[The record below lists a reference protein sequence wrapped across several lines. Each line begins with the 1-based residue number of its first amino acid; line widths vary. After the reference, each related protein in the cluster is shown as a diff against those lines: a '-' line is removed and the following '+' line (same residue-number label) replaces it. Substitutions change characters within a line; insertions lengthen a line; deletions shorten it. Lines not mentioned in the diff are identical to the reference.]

1 MRVLLIED
9 HEPLIRALKVGLEGQ
24 GFAVDAVRDR
34 VEANSRAWTKEYD
47 VIILDLLSPGGEG
60 LLQGWRRGGL
70 ATHVLALGSSGSI
83 ADRVRGLDLGA
94 DDLMARPFEMVEVLA
109 RVRALAR
116 RSRPCRTPMVRTHD
130 LEIDTVSRLVK
141 RAGRPI
147 HLTAR
152 EYALLALLACHRGK
166 VLSRA
171 RIWEHLYSDQDET
184 TSNVIDVY
192 IRHLRVKIDR
202 DFDPPLIVTRWGQGY
217 MLRDDAIA
225 PSAVFPARVG

>member
-9 HEPLIRALKVGLEGQ
+9 HEPLVRALKAGLEGQ

-34 VEANSRAWTKEYD
+34 AEGNSRAWTRDYD
-47 VIILDLLSPGGEG
+47 IIVLDLLSPGEEG

-70 ATHVLALGSSGSI
+70 STHVLALSSSGST

-94 DDLMARPFEMVEVLA
+94 DDLVARPFEMAELLA

-116 RSRPCRTPMVRTHD
+116 RSRPGHAPLLRTHD
-130 LEIDTVSRLVK
+130 LEIDTGSRIVK
-141 RAGRPI
+141 RGGRTI
-147 HLTAR
+147 HLTSR

-166 VLSRA
+166 VVNRA

-192 IRHLRVKIDR
+192 IRHLRLKIDQ

-217 MLRDDAIA
+217 MLRDDDLPASAIL
-225 PSAVFPARVG
+225 PARVG